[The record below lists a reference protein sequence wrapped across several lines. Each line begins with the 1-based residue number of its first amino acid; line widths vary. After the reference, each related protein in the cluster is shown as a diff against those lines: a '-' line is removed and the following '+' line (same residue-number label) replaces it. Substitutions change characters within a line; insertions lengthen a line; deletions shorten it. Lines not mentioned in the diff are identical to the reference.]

1 MNRHSAENTQPV
13 IKVGIVSAPSLH
25 FCLNAEYICR
35 QNGMSVQGE
44 SEVVATDTALRWN
57 GEIRHELLFEP
68 KEAADASFSLYD
80 VTIGVNFHWERKEKQ
95 TFRGSLLL
103 LNDDGKVCAI
113 NILPLEEYLKS
124 VISSEMS
131 STASLQFL
139 KAHAVISRSWLM
151 AQIQK
156 SSRGAKSLSSLRGL
170 SSLSSSSSSPLGGR
184 LGGDCS
190 FRVKWYDREDHRLFD
205 VCADD
210 HCQRYQGITKISN
223 PTAVEAVNQTCGEVL
238 MYDGEICDA
247 RFSKCCGG
255 VLEEFASCW
264 GDENKPYLVS
274 KPDIIFDERS
284 RGINEA
290 FCNTSDPAI
299 LSQVLNDFD
308 QETTDFYRWN
318 VEYTGQQ
325 LDELVMQK
333 SGIDFGHI
341 LSLTPVKRG
350 PSGRI
355 ILLEIQ
361 GTKQTVTVGK
371 ELEIRRWLSPS
382 HLYSSA
388 FEVIRLKDGFR
399 LEGRGWGHGVG
410 LCQIGAAVM
419 GSLGYDYN
427 EILSHYYPNAEIKDI

>member
-1 MNRHSAENTQPV
+1 MNRHLAQSV
-13 IKVGIVSAPSLH
+13 IRVGIVSAPSLH
-25 FCLNAEYICR
+25 FCLNDKYICR
-35 QNGMSVQGE
+35 QNGISVQGE
-44 SEVVATDTALRWN
+44 SEVEATDTALRWN
-57 GEIRHELLFEP
+57 GELHHELLFEP
-68 KEAADASFSLYD
+68 KEPTEASFTLYD
-80 VTIGVNFHWERKEKQ
+80 VTIGVDFHWERKEKQ

-103 LNDDGKVCAI
+103 VNDAGKVCAI

-156 SSRGAKSLSSLRGL
+156 SSNSPKSLN
-170 SSLSSSSSSPLGGR
+170 SSSSSPLMGR
-184 LGGDCS
+184 LGGGSS
-190 FRVKWYDREDHRLFD
+190 FRIRWYDREDHQLFD

-223 PTAVEAVNQTCGEVL
+223 LTAIEAVNQTQGEVL

-255 VLEEFASCW
+255 VMEEFATCW
-264 GDENKPYLVS
+264 SDENKPYLVS
-274 KPDIIFDERS
+274 KPDIILDERS
-284 RGINEA
+284 RDVREA

-318 VEYTGQQ
+318 VEYTGLQ
-325 LDELVMQK
+325 LDELVRQK

-341 LSLTPVKRG
+341 ISLAPVKRG

-388 FEVIRLKDGFR
+388 FDVIKLDDGFR

-419 GSLGYDYN
+419 GSLGYDYR
-427 EILSHYYPNAEIKDI
+427 EILSHYYPGADIEQAY

>member
-1 MNRHSAENTQPV
+1 MNRHSAENAQPV
-13 IKVGIVSAPSLH
+13 IKVGIVSATSLR

-44 SEVVATDTALRWN
+44 SEVMATDTALRWN
-57 GEIRHELLFEP
+57 GEIRHELLFKP
-68 KEAADASFSLYD
+68 NEAADASFSLYD
-80 VTIGVNFHWERKEKQ
+80 VIIGVNFHWERKEKQ

-156 SSRGAKSLSSLRGL
+156 SSRGAKSLSS
-170 SSLSSSSSSPLGGR
+170 SSSSPLGGR

-238 MYDGEICDA
+238 MYDDEICDA